1 MNQIYAD
8 SNDIKQT
15 KCLYCTHNQL
25 WILYLLIYTSVRSS
39 TRRYMVLAFT
49 EEYFAISL
57 ALFLVAEGVQT
68 LKKQKAQK
76 QTA

>member
-1 MNQIYAD
+1 
-8 SNDIKQT
+8 
-15 KCLYCTHNQL
+15 
-25 WILYLLIYTSVRSS
+25 
-39 TRRYMVLAFT
+39 MVLAFT

>member
-1 MNQIYAD
+1 MRV
-8 SNDIKQT
+8 DI
-15 KCLYCTHNQL
+15 CTNL
-25 WILYLLIYTSVRSS
+25 WNCYSVCSS